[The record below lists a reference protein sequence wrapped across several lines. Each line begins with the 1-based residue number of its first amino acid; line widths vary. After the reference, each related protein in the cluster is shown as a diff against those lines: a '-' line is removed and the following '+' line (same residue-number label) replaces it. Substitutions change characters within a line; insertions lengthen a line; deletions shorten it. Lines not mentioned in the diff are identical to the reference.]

1 MPLQLAQAATPEF
14 FALQR
19 GEIFGSALDIMATQQ
34 SMYEDEPGQHLTATQ
49 TDLLGSTVHTH
60 AAIPVRAPQPS
71 VFVAALTVSVL
82 AFAGLRTLNLTMDR
96 PRFM

>member
-14 FALQR
+14 FASQR

-49 TDLLGSTVHTH
+49 TDLLGSTLHTR

-71 VFVAALTVSVL
+71 VFVAALRVSIW
-82 AFAGLRTLNLTMDR
+82 AFAGFRTFTLTIDR